1 MKFASVLM
9 AAASGGGGQDPD
21 LSAWASAVVANGGTV
36 SAARA
41 VIVGQFISAEKNCGA
56 WALTDDYWALWAE
69 GSVQALTSLKQRRL
83 ATVTA
88 APTFTTDRGYA
99 FNGTTQFIAT
109 GFVPSTH
116 AVALTGTNQR
126 LAVYERTNVS
136 GNTDAAGCQTTSSS
150 RMEIRPRNGTTAA
163 GLLNSTTAPTF
174 TLGVADSSGFTAISR
189 SGGSTTMSAFKNGVQ
204 LIDATGLTVGTSL
217 PTHGLYIGANNNAGT
232 AASFRAA
239 SVGLVA
245 IGYPLS
251 AAIEALQYTNV
262 QAFATAVGA
271 NV

>member
-1 MKFASVLM
+1 MRLRRSLFASV
-9 AAASGGGGQDPD
+9 AAMSPDAD
-21 LSAWASAVVANGGTV
+21 LSAWAAAVVTNGGTV

-41 VIVGQFISAEKNCGA
+41 AIVGQFIAAEKASGA

-69 GSVQALTSLKQRRL
+69 SATQGLTSLKQRRL

-88 APTFTTDRGYA
+88 APTFTTDRGYD
-99 FNGTTQFIAT
+99 FNGTSNFIST
-109 GFVPSTH
+109 GFIPSSH

-126 LAVYERTNVS
+126 LAVYERANVS
-136 GNTDAAGCQTTSSS
+136 GNTNAAGCQTTSSS
-150 RMEIRPRNGTTAA
+150 RMEIRPRNGTAAA

-174 TLGVADSSGFTAISR
+174 TLGASDSRGYTVVSR
-189 SGGSTTMSAFKNGVQ
+189 AGGSTTMSAFKNGVQ
-204 LIDATGLTVGTSL
+204 LTDATGLTVGTSL
-217 PTHGLYIGANNNAGT
+217 PTHSLYIGANNNAGT

-239 SVGLVA
+239 SVGFAA
-245 IGYPLS
+245 IGAPLS
-251 AAIEALQYTNV
+251 AAQELAQYEAI